1 MPMQSTSYLL
11 LGILR
16 ITFSADSRETS
27 CSLETPPKIT
37 ATLVFAMWITS
48 FLPMNSGHAAAI
60 SETSCSPCHCFYYII
75 FTYRFRTEPPKLLRI
90 FRVCALLFPLQ
101 MHIKLHTV
109 YKRADCYKF
118 YFSIIHRNLQAFFVK
133 KAENHIFF
141 ERRMQN
147 AKSFPAN
154 SISKK
159 LNSAHLQKN
168 SKKALTFGK
177 QCVILVSPLHMG
189 VIFLRTFRM
198 HAG

>member
-1 MPMQSTSYLL
+1 
-11 LGILR
+11 
-16 ITFSADSRETS
+16 
-27 CSLETPPKIT
+27 
-37 ATLVFAMWITS
+37 
-48 FLPMNSGHAAAI
+48 
-60 SETSCSPCHCFYYII
+60 
-75 FTYRFRTEPPKLLRI
+75 
-90 FRVCALLFPLQ
+90 

-109 YKRADCYKF
+109 YKRADCYKL

-133 KAENHIFF
+133 KTENRIFF

-147 AKSFPAN
+147 ARSFPAN
-154 SISKK
+154 PISKK

-168 SKKALTFGK
+168 PKKALTFGK